1 MTGRVRAGVD
11 KFLRNESGQIVVLA
25 AVMMVALC
33 SAMALV
39 IDVGRLMYSQ
49 RELQESTD
57 AAALAAAGALQI
69 YKSSG
74 TATSTGQQFGA
85 STGQNNASS
94 NLGTV
99 SMMPGSPALKCLQT
113 LQAQGVACVG
123 AAPYNAVQV
132 KQQAVVPM
140 YFAGLLGHSTV
151 TVTASATAAV
161 NGGAPAPYNI
171 AVIIDT
177 TLSMNM
183 YDSNC
188 GNTQIQCALNGFQ
201 GFLQDLYPC
210 AKQLTNCTI
219 TNGISANSVDRVSL
233 FTFPSR
239 LVSSVGVDSNCTSTV
254 PTANSG
260 NGYWYDA
267 TIGSFVMPTT
277 PNPPYSAVSAFSGIS
292 ISTSY
297 WFPSPSAGFTANGSA
312 YYVQPTNSVVSST
325 YQVLP
330 FQSDYKTSDTTKTL
344 NNASALVKAAG
355 GVAGCGGLAPSNY
368 DGVYGTYYAGAI
380 YQAQAALAAEQA
392 AYPGSGNA
400 LILLS
405 DGDSN
410 AGTIAGVP
418 GRTNGSYYVFYNNA
432 TSNGQYPSWTGQCG
446 QAVVAAAAATTAGTR
461 VYSVGYGSEP
471 TGCASDVAAGSY
483 PNITPCNTMAAIAS
497 APQYFYSDYNQ
508 TGSGSTCVASQAV
521 TSLSGIFKAIA
532 ADLSTPRLIPDNTT

>member
-1 MTGRVRAGVD
+1 MTGRLRSGVD

-74 TATSTGQQFGA
+74 TATSTGQLFGA

-113 LQAQGVACVG
+113 LLAQGVACIG

-161 NGGAPAPYNI
+161 NGGAPTPYNI
-171 AVIIDT
+171 AVIIDS
-177 TLSMNM
+177 TLSMNEN
-183 YDSNC
+183 DSDC
-188 GNTQIQCALNGFQ
+188 GNTQMQCALNGFQ
-201 GFLQDLYPC
+201 ILLKSLNPC
-210 AKQLTNCTI
+210 AQQLKTCTI
-219 TNGISANSVDRVSL
+219 ANGMSANSVDRVSL
-233 FTFPSR
+233 FTFPSV
-239 LVSSVGVDSNCTSTV
+239 LTSTLSIDSSCTSAV
-254 PTANSG
+254 PSSYTYDPTY
-260 NGYWYDA
+260 GYY
-267 TIGSFVMPTT
+267 VMP
-277 PNPPYSAVSAFSGIS
+277 NHPPFSKIATA
-292 ISTSY
+292 TSY
-297 WFPSPSAGFTANGSA
+297 WFPTPGALAAGTGSA
-312 YYVQPTNSVVSST
+312 YGVNPMNGTVTST

-330 FQSDYKTSDTTKTL
+330 FMSDYKTTDTATVL
-344 NNASALVKAAG
+344 NPASALVKAAG
-355 GVAGCGGLAPSNY
+355 GVANCGGLAPSNY
-368 DGVYGTYYAGAI
+368 DGVYGTYYAAVL
-380 YQAQAALAAEQA
+380 YQAQSALIAEQA
-392 AYPGSGNA
+392 QFPGSQNA
-400 LILLS
+400 LIILG
-405 DGDSN
+405 DGDSHAPQISPQYN
-410 AGTIAGVP
+410 QSGQIVP
-418 GRTNGSYYVFYNNA
+418 YNVYFSNA
-432 TSNGQYPSWTGQCG
+432 TANGQYPSWVGQCG
-446 QAVVAAAAATTAGTR
+446 QAVVAAQAATTAGTR
-461 VYSVGYGSEP
+461 VYSVAYGSEP
-471 TGCASDVAAGSY
+471 TGCSSDVGAGSY
-483 PNITPCNTMAAIAS
+483 PNISPCNTMAAIAS

-508 TGSGSTCVASQAV
+508 SGSNSTCVASQPV
-521 TSLSGIFKAIA
+521 TSLSGIFKAIV

>member
-1 MTGRVRAGVD
+1 VTGRVRAGVD

-99 SMMPGSPALKCLQT
+99 SMMPGSPALKCLKT
-113 LQAQGVACVG
+113 LLAQGVACVG

-161 NGGAPAPYNI
+161 NGGAPTPYNI
-171 AVIIDT
+171 AVIIDS
-177 TLSMNM
+177 TLSMNAN
-183 YDSNC
+183 DSDC
-188 GNTQIQCALNGFQ
+188 GNTQMQCALNGFQ
-201 GFLQDLYPC
+201 ILLKSLNPC
-210 AKQLTNCTI
+210 AQQLTTCTI
-219 TNGISANSVDRVSL
+219 ANGMSANSVDRVSL
-233 FTFPSR
+233 FTFPSV
-239 LVSSVGVDSNCTSTV
+239 LTSTLSVDSSCTSAV
-254 PTANSG
+254 PSSYIYDSTY
-260 NGYWYDA
+260 GYY
-267 TIGSFVMPTT
+267 VMP
-277 PNPPYSAVSAFSGIS
+277 NYPPYSKIATA
-292 ISTSY
+292 TSY
-297 WFPSPSAGFTANGSA
+297 WFPVPGALVAGSGSTYGVNPMNGT
-312 YYVQPTNSVVSST
+312 VTST

-330 FQSDYKTSDTTKTL
+330 FMSDYKTADTATVL
-344 NNASALVKAAG
+344 NPASAMVKAAG
-355 GVAGCGGLAPSNY
+355 GVANCGGLAPSNY
-368 DGVYGTYYAGAI
+368 DGVYGTYYAAAL
-380 YQAQAALAAEQA
+380 YQAQSALIAEQA
-392 AYPGSGNA
+392 QFPGSQNA
-400 LILLS
+400 LIILS

-410 AGTIAGVP
+410 AP
-418 GRTNGSYYVFYNNA
+418 QTNPAPPANPAYYVYNTGA
-432 TSNGQYPSWTGQCG
+432 TSTGIYPSWIGQCG
-446 QAVVAAAAATTAGTR
+446 QAVVAAKAAAVAGTR

-471 TGCASDVAAGSY
+471 TGCASDASAGTY
-483 PNITPCNTMAAIAS
+483 PNITPCNTMAAMAS